1 MLTVICVSLFYAFDI
16 ISVLSLVGLKQ
27 TGLLWSKI
35 PDQGWLGGP
44 HPPSVGDQEF
54 RHMAIINVGAQLEVQ
69 LSVSMYCRLTKFE
82 RRCYVC
88 FNIKELQCICF
99 PHSLF

>member
-35 PDQGWLGGP
+35 PDQGWLAGP

-54 RHMAIINVGAQLEVQ
+54 RHMAIINVG
-69 LSVSMYCRLTKFE
+69 STIRSSIK
-82 RRCYVC
+82 C
-88 FNIKELQCICF
+88 FHVL
-99 PHSLF
+99 

>member
-1 MLTVICVSLFYAFDI
+1 MLTVICVVSLFYAFDI

-69 LSVSMYCRLTKFE
+69 LTVSMYCRLT
-82 RRCYVC
+82 
-88 FNIKELQCICF
+88 
-99 PHSLF
+99 

>member
-54 RHMAIINVGAQLEVQ
+54 RHTAIINVGAQ
-69 LSVSMYCRLTKFE
+69 
-82 RRCYVC
+82 
-88 FNIKELQCICF
+88 
-99 PHSLF
+99 